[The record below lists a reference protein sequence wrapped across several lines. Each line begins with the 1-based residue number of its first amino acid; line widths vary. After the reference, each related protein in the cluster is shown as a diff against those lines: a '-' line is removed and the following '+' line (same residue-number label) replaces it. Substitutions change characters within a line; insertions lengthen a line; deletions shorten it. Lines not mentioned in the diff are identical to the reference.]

1 MELARI
7 GLEKLERSR
16 HGSVAPSS
24 RTNGYAR
31 SEADDSVYEDP
42 GTPASSCVVSTPQK
56 NGRGSVSAD
65 SPSVD
70 TAAGSEEEDVVR
82 RERPMRQARINSKP
96 LQWHKRPPSRKQRAQ
111 TLTQHPLVA
120 VEADDTIRCVT
131 CACALED
138 REWDPLTSWADF
150 CPRCYRH
157 AIVFQLP
164 WPAHR
169 AQDVREYPPVHL
181 IPPGYWPRK
190 VTSVALP
197 SLNPVRSKKNAIE
210 AEPTQPA
217 YEQVLIPESREM
229 RRARNFRLAIEREE
243 CVIEQLR
250 VAAWEQQETRELAAI
265 AAQER
270 RDAAKKAREEAK
282 RKRNEGKIRG
292 SGLWQRY
299 EYQPVEEIEK
309 RIRERT
315 TVVSGTRRG
324 GRYRQDSDEEDLAR
338 RAQEALNADL
348 RREKEQQ
355 ERNRRYRKK
364 GQADSSDDDEEEL
377 ENARD
382 EKAASASLEPTQA
395 AAAPV
400 AETKPQV
407 RLGLSSRLPGRTP
420 DVKETPSP
428 RSIKQSPQSVS
439 GGGVR
444 RTRATETIDLTAIS
458 DSEEDAKAVAK
469 ARAQRLPAQPAPIT
483 PSPARASVNPSPAP
497 SGATTD
503 SPASRRKRGRPP
515 GTGYRQKREAK
526 RLERE
531 ARQREIMRTTGIAAG
546 LVKGVNGVVSA
557 ANGTVPNG
565 PLPNGTLPNGTV
577 PRGTVA
583 NGNAVNGTAANSA
596 PASPAAPAV
605 TANGTDTIHNEPAT
619 AQPPKET
626 TPQPERHA
634 PSVPFPQS
642 PESPAADPLQLNGH
656 APETT
661 LWGASRVTNAI
672 SGTINA
678 AKRVLG
684 DSSRQ
689 YMGHVTPTL
698 SLSPAR
704 PVVHK
709 MHANGRVVSPRLRE
723 PPAPAPG
730 ASADEASPP
739 SYDEAETPEQS
750 NVLGFEV
757 PLGPATGKRKRVSDA
772 SIASTS
778 TNGTVAPRRK
788 RTFFRSVFTSPKPP
802 KTDTK
807 IKPYS
812 SAEVLKPFAS
822 PTKKAYKQ
830 LESTSDPRDAKEAF
844 AISRLMFNGRWS
856 G

>member
-1 MELARI
+1 MVCILDFIQSISLTSSLCRTCEETKGGGYQPGGVMELARI

-16 HGSVAPSS
+16 NGSVAPSIKG
-24 RTNGYAR
+24 NGYAR
-31 SEADDSVYEDP
+31 SEVDESVYDDP

-56 NGRGSVSAD
+56 NGQCSVSAE

-70 TAAGSEEEDVVR
+70 TAAGSEEEDVSR

-96 LQWHKRPPSRKQRAQ
+96 LQWHKRPPSRKQRSQ

-190 VTSVALP
+190 VTSVSLP
-197 SLNPVRSKKNAIE
+197 SLNPVRGKKSAVEPEPIE
-210 AEPTQPA
+210 PV
-217 YEQVLIPESREM
+217 YEQALGPESREM

-243 CVIEQLR
+243 CVLEQLR

-338 RAQEALNADL
+338 RAQEALNADI
-348 RREKEQQ
+348 RREKGQQ

-364 GQADSSDDDEEEL
+364 DQADSSDEEEA
-377 ENARD
+377 EHSTDGRD
-382 EKAASASLEPTQA
+382 EAAASASLEPAESVVA
-395 AAAPV
+395 AQPRPPA
-400 AETKPQV
+400 

-420 DVKETPSP
+420 EARATPSP
-428 RSIKQSPQSVS
+428 MTIKQSPESAPKAVIC
-439 GGGVR
+439 
-444 RTRATETIDLTAIS
+444 RTAQHVETIDLTMS
-458 DSEEDAKAVAK
+458 DSEEDVKAAAKAP
-469 ARAQRLPAQPAPIT
+469 ARAAPIT
-483 PSPARASVNPSPAP
+483 PSPARGSVNPSPAP
-497 SGATTD
+497 SAATTD

-531 ARQREIMRTTGIAAG
+531 ARQREVMHTAGVAAA
-546 LVKGVNGVVSA
+546 LVKGPNGVVPA
-557 ANGTVPNG
+557 ANGTATRPAPTDASATRTSEQSKDTTPTQATSLGGSQLEKQELSGQLPQGHPENG
-565 PLPNGTLPNGTV
+565 LLPNGH
-577 PRGTVA
+577 
-583 NGNAVNGTAANSA
+583 
-596 PASPAAPAV
+596 SPDS
-605 TANGTDTIHNEPAT
+605 T
-619 AQPPKET
+619 K
-626 TPQPERHA
+626 
-634 PSVPFPQS
+634 
-642 PESPAADPLQLNGH
+642 
-656 APETT
+656 
-661 LWGASRVTNAI
+661 WGASRVTNAI
-672 SGTINA
+672 SGTISA

-684 DSSRQ
+684 DSSRLHT
-689 YMGHVTPTL
+689 GNGSPSPTPV
-698 SLSPAR
+698 R
-704 PVVHK
+704 PVSHK
-709 MHANGRVVSPRLRE
+709 QHSNGHIVSPHLRE

-739 SYDEAETPEQS
+739 SYDEAEQS
-750 NVLGFEV
+750 NVLGFDV
-757 PLGPATGKRKRVSDA
+757 PLTTTHTAKRKRVSDV
-772 SIASTS
+772 SIAGAS
-778 TNGTVAPRRK
+778 TNGTNGVVVPPRKK
-788 RTFFRSVFTSPKPP
+788 RTFFKSVFTSPKPP
-802 KTDTK
+802 K
-807 IKPYS
+807 
-812 SAEVLKPFAS
+812 SAQDNGKMKTHTSADVLRPFAS
-822 PTKKAYKQ
+822 PKIKKKHI
-830 LESTSDPRDAKEAF
+830 DPRDASEAYSL
-844 AISRLMFNGRWS
+844 SRLMWS
-856 G
+856 GRG

>member
-16 HGSVAPSS
+16 NGSVAPSS
-24 RTNGYAR
+24 KGPANGYAR
-31 SEADDSVYEDP
+31 SEVDESVYEDP

-56 NGRGSVSAD
+56 NGQCSMSAE

-111 TLTQHPLVA
+111 TATQHPLVA

-190 VTSVALP
+190 VTSVSLP
-197 SLNPVRSKKNAIE
+197 SLNPVRHKKNAV
-210 AEPTQPA
+210 EPEPAQPV
-217 YEQVLIPESREM
+217 YDQVLIPDTREM

-250 VAAWEQQETRELAAI
+250 VQAWEQQETRELAAI

-348 RREKEQQ
+348 KREKELQ

-364 GQADSSDDDEEEL
+364 GQEDTSDEEAEDERDEEE
-377 ENARD
+377 
-382 EKAASASLEPTQA
+382 A
-395 AAAPV
+395 AAALEPAAPAPA
-400 AETKPQV
+400 AEAKPPQA

-420 DVKETPSP
+420 DAASP
-428 RSIKQSPQSVS
+428 LSIKQSPRSAS
-439 GGGVR
+439 RGAVR
-444 RTRATETIDLTAIS
+444 RTPQVTETIDLTMS
-458 DSEEDAKAVAK
+458 DSEEDAKAKPKRPLPK
-469 ARAQRLPAQPAPIT
+469 ATPAPIT
-483 PSPARASVNPSPAP
+483 PSPSAARGSVGSAPSVNPSPAP

-531 ARQREIMRTTGIAAG
+531 ARQREVMHTAGIAAG
-546 LVKGVNGVVSA
+546 LVKANGVP
-557 ANGTVPNG
+557 PNG
-565 PLPNGTLPNGTV
+565 
-577 PRGTVA
+577 
-583 NGNAVNGTAANSA
+583 AVNGTR
-596 PASPAAPAV
+596 PAAPA
-605 TANGTDTIHNEPAT
+605 TEPKTAQASEEKSPSQSFPNEANG
-619 AQPPKET
+619 
-626 TPQPERHA
+626 
-634 PSVPFPQS
+634 
-642 PESPAADPLQLNGH
+642 G
-656 APETT
+656 
-661 LWGASRVTNAI
+661 WGASRVTNAI
-672 SGTINA
+672 SGTISA
-678 AKRVLG
+678 AKRVLT
-684 DSSRQ
+684 DSSRL
-689 YMGHVTPTL
+689 H
-698 SLSPAR
+698 LSPS
-704 PVVHK
+704 PVRSVQKSH
-709 MHANGRVVSPRLRE
+709 LRE

-739 SYDEAETPEQS
+739 SYDEDS
-750 NVLGFEV
+750 SVLGFDV
-757 PLGPATGKRKRVSDA
+757 PLGHSSKRKRVSDA
-772 SIASTS
+772 SIGSTGSTAS
-778 TNGTVAPRRK
+778 VPPRKK
-788 RTFFRSVFTSPKPP
+788 RTFFKSVFTSPKPP
-802 KTDTK
+802 KALDKTK
-807 IKPYS
+807 THT
-812 SAEVLKPFAS
+812 SADVLRPFAS
-822 PTKKAYKQ
+822 PKIKKKHI
-830 LESTSDPRDAKEAF
+830 DPRDANDAYSL
-844 AISRLMFNGRWS
+844 SRLMWS
-856 G
+856 GRG

>member
-16 HGSVAPSS
+16 NGSVAPSS
-24 RTNGYAR
+24 KGNGYAR
-31 SEADDSVYEDP
+31 SEVDDSVYEDP

-56 NGRGSVSAD
+56 NGQCSVSAD

-111 TLTQHPLVA
+111 TATQHPLVA

-190 VTSVALP
+190 VTSVSLP
-197 SLNPVRSKKNAIE
+197 SLNPVRSKKNVVE
-210 AEPTQPA
+210 PEPTQPV

-243 CVIEQLR
+243 CVLEQLR

-338 RAQEALNADL
+338 RAQEALNAEI

-364 GQADSSDDDEEEL
+364 DQGDTSDEEDGED
-377 ENARD
+377 ERD
-382 EKAASASLEPTQA
+382 EEAASASLEPA
-395 AAAPV
+395 EPAAPV
-400 AETKPQV
+400 VEAKPPQA

-420 DVKETPSP
+420 EVKATPSP
-428 RSIKQSPQSVS
+428 LGLKQSPKS
-439 GGGVR
+439 GPRAAIR
-444 RTRATETIDLTAIS
+444 RTAHHGEPIDLTMS
-458 DSEEDAKAVAK
+458 DSEEDAKAAVAAK
-469 ARAQRLPAQPAPIT
+469 AKRAPVHAAPIT
-483 PSPARASVNPSPAP
+483 PSPARGSVNPSPAP
-497 SGATTD
+497 SAATTD

-531 ARQREIMRTTGIAAG
+531 ARQREVMHTAGIAAG
-546 LVKGVNGVVSA
+546 MVKGANGAVPA
-557 ANGTVPNG
+557 ANGTVRPAPATSTAAAAATRTDEPKKNAAAAQASTEPENQAAPSEPFPLSHAESG
-565 PLPNGTLPNGTV
+565 SLLPNGHAEGTMW
-577 PRGTVA
+577 GT
-583 NGNAVNGTAANSA
+583 
-596 PASPAAPAV
+596 
-605 TANGTDTIHNEPAT
+605 
-619 AQPPKET
+619 
-626 TPQPERHA
+626 
-634 PSVPFPQS
+634 
-642 PESPAADPLQLNGH
+642 
-656 APETT
+656 
-661 LWGASRVTNAI
+661 SRVTNAI

-684 DSSRQ
+684 DSSRLH
-689 YMGHVTPTL
+689 MGNG
-698 SLSPAR
+698 SPS
-704 PVVHK
+704 PVRAVHK
-709 MHANGRVVSPRLRE
+709 THANGRVVSPHLRE

-739 SYDEAETPEQS
+739 SYDEADAG
-750 NVLGFEV
+750 VLGFDV
-757 PLGPATGKRKRVSDA
+757 PLGNPGGKRKRASDA
-772 SIASTS
+772 SLASTS
-778 TNGTVAPRRK
+778 TNGAVVPPRKK
-788 RTFFRSVFTSPKPP
+788 RTFFKSVFTSPKPP
-802 KTDTK
+802 KAAADPKMKTHT
-807 IKPYS
+807 
-812 SAEVLKPFAS
+812 SADVLRPFAS
-822 PTKKAYKQ
+822 PKIKKKHI
-830 LESTSDPRDAKEAF
+830 DPRDANDAYSL
-844 AISRLMFNGRWS
+844 SRLMWS
-856 G
+856 GRG

>member
-16 HGSVAPSS
+16 NGSVAPSS
-24 RTNGYAR
+24 KGQVNGYAR
-31 SEADDSVYEDP
+31 SEVDDSVYEDP

-56 NGRGSVSAD
+56 NGQCSVSAA

-111 TLTQHPLVA
+111 TATQHPLVA

-190 VTSVALP
+190 VTSVSLP
-197 SLNPVRSKKNAIE
+197 SLNPVRHKKNAV
-210 AEPTQPA
+210 EPEPVQPV
-217 YEQVLIPESREM
+217 YDQVLIPDTREM

-348 RREKEQQ
+348 KREKELQ
-355 ERNRRYRKK
+355 ERNRRYRMK
-364 GQADSSDDDEEEL
+364 GQEDASDDDDAEDE
-377 ENARD
+377 RD
-382 EKAASASLEPTQA
+382 EQEA
-395 AAAPV
+395 AAALEPAPAAAPAV
-400 AETKPQV
+400 DVKPPQA

-420 DVKETPSP
+420 DVASP
-428 RSIKQSPQSVS
+428 ASIKQSPQSAPRS
-439 GGGVR
+439 AVR
-444 RTRATETIDLTAIS
+444 RTPQVTETIDLTMS
-458 DSEEDAKAVAK
+458 DSDEDAKAAARPKRPLPK
-469 ARAQRLPAQPAPIT
+469 ASAPIT
-483 PSPARASVNPSPAP
+483 PSPATARTSAGSVNPSPAP

-531 ARQREIMRTTGIAAG
+531 ARQREVMHTAGIAAG
-546 LVKGVNGVVSA
+546 LVKANGVPPTVNG
-557 ANGTVPNG
+557 
-565 PLPNGTLPNGTV
+565 
-577 PRGTVA
+577 
-583 NGNAVNGTAANSA
+583 AVNGTR
-596 PASPAAPAV
+596 PVPAAASEPKAPV
-605 TANGTDTIHNEPAT
+605 TTEEKSPSQLVNGDTANG
-619 AQPPKET
+619 
-626 TPQPERHA
+626 
-634 PSVPFPQS
+634 
-642 PESPAADPLQLNGH
+642 
-656 APETT
+656 
-661 LWGASRVTNAI
+661 WGASRVTNAI
-672 SGTINA
+672 SGTISA
-678 AKRVLG
+678 AKRVLT
-684 DSSRQ
+684 DSSRLH
-689 YMGHVTPTL
+689 M
-698 SLSPAR
+698 SPS
-704 PVVHK
+704 PVRK
-709 MHANGRVVSPRLRE
+709 THANGLVSPHLRE

-739 SYDEAETPEQS
+739 SYDEG
-750 NVLGFEV
+750 VVFDV
-757 PLGPATGKRKRVSDA
+757 PLSSSKRKRVSDA
-772 SIASTS
+772 SVASTGS
-778 TNGTVAPRRK
+778 TGSVVPPRKK
-788 RTFFRSVFTSPKPP
+788 RTFFKSVFTSPKPP
-802 KTDTK
+802 KALDPKTK
-807 IKPYS
+807 THT
-812 SAEVLKPFAS
+812 SADVLRPFAS
-822 PTKKAYKQ
+822 PKIKKKH
-830 LESTSDPRDAKEAF
+830 LDPRDGNDAYSL
-844 AISRLMFNGRWS
+844 SRLMWS
-856 G
+856 GRG